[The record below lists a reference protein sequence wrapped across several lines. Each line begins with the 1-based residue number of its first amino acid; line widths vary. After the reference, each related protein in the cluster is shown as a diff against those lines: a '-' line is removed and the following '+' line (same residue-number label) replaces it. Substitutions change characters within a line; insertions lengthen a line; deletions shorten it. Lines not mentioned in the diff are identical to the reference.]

1 MKTTVNH
8 NHRHSVINY
17 LFFGIAAS
25 IFTLSIFFSLYKQ
38 EDKINIVKEMSFIA
52 NSRMSKPAAAS
63 SITETYAL
71 NLKELMSD
79 TEAPLVVEPWMTE
92 PYPATTV
99 TKTASIP
106 TSFTESAIVVED
118 WMTDLNSWN
127 VIASNNAFEEEA
139 LTVES
144 WMLNTNEWAVF
155 NETGPYAA
163 NTFADEQ
170 LYIEEWMLNLSSWSA
185 LFNDTEFEEAPL
197 TIESW
202 MLDLSEWATAAK

>member
-1 MKTTVNH
+1 MIEDKTMKTTVNH

-25 IFTLSIFFSLYKQ
+25 IFTLSIFFSLYQQ
-38 EDKINIVKEMSFIA
+38 EDKVKFAKEMSFIV
-52 NSRMSKPAAAS
+52 NSRLNKPAAAAA
-63 SITETYAL
+63 ITETYAL

-92 PYPATTV
+92 PYPAKTTV
-99 TKTASIP
+99 KAATIP
-106 TSFTESAIVVED
+106 TTYTEPALVVEP

-127 VIASNNAFEEEA
+127 VVSSNSAFEEEA

-144 WMLNTNEWAVF
+144 WMLNTEEWAVLS
-155 NETGPYAA
+155 ETGAYAS
-163 NTFADEQ
+163 NTFEDEQ
-170 LYIEEWMLNLSSWSA
+170 LYIEEWMLDLSTWPV
-185 LFNDTEFEEAPL
+185 LLNQVEFEEAPL

-202 MLDLSEWATAAK
+202 MLDLSE